1 MEEQLP
7 QRRIRASDAERDQIL
22 TVVQRAYE
30 AGRLDLSE
38 MRDRQDLALRATY
51 LDDLPE
57 IVADLPEGRGLAPL
71 GEGVVVEPV
80 EDYRTSVPETAPSDA
95 GFTMSVM
102 SGRDVRV
109 ESGTRTLRN
118 FAWWGGNNY
127 DLTDAMGPGRIVTL
141 TLNAV
146 MGGNDIVVPEGVRVV
161 DQSLAIMAGND
172 IEREALGDGSNGTLV
187 LKGFLWWGGNNVRVA
202 GEDVRRRR
210 RR

>member
-38 MRDRQDLALRATY
+38 MKDRQDLALRATY

-109 ESGTRTLRN
+109 ESGTRTLSN

-127 DLTDAMGPGRIVTL
+127 DLTSAMGPGRIVTL
-141 TLNAV
+141 KLHAV
-146 MGGNDIVVPEGVRVV
+146 MGGSTITVPPGVRVV
-161 DQSLAIMAGND
+161 DRSLAIMAGN
-172 IEREALGDGSNGTLV
+172 EVQREAQGDGSNGTLV
-187 LKGFLWWGGNNVRVA
+187 LEGFLWWAGNDVKLGQASGGN
-202 GEDVRRRR
+202 
-210 RR
+210 